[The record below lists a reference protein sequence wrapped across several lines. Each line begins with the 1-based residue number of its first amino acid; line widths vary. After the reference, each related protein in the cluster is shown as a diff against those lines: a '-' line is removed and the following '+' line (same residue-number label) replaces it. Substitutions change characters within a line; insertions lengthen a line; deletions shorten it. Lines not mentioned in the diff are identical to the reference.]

1 VGAVHPFLAFAPE
14 VRRIID
20 TTNAIESL
28 TTSYARSSRS
38 AVTSHDTVVIML
50 LWLAIRDIEDNAPAP
65 EPRRKGYPQVLRPAL
80 ILNQQVRTHDRPAT
94 PAHDL
99 TRQPVAEP
107 ALRGAGLA
115 PPARS
120 VGVLPARLHR

>member
-80 ILNQQVRTHDRPAT
+80 ILNQQVRTHDRAGHSGPRPDPPAS
-94 PAHDL
+94 
-99 TRQPVAEP
+99 
-107 ALRGAGLA
+107 RGAGQSGERA
-115 PPARS
+115 
-120 VGVLPARLHR
+120 